1 MQYVNVR
8 GKTHAEALQQL
19 RKSYGEEALILNEQ
33 HVPAENVIQRML
45 GKKEVVIKAALTE
58 RKQGVEQKVSLSKS
72 VYSPPPSSANLEPAN
87 SLEPL
92 KELIEQRQQ
101 RDQKKQLL
109 SKVVSAP
116 ENSVHPEKESLAD
129 LKDEIASL
137 KKMIGM
143 LPISEKMIPHEFEDI
158 ANRFKRNGFSDRY
171 ISSFIKELQRNVPQ
185 SDWCDALK
193 TEKSARNLLAD
204 RVQCCSRPVSK
215 RVVALIGQ
223 TGVGKTTTI
232 AKIATQFSLRYEKKI
247 ALFTIDNFRIA
258 ATEQLKIFADILNV
272 DFKNARDPVQL
283 RTMVEESN
291 AEHIFLDCT
300 GFNSKDKKASS
311 EQSAF
316 FQELPNMVEKHLVLS
331 AASKLEDLQAT
342 AKNFLE
348 IEYDCMIF
356 SKIDESS
363 SFGNLIELAEKFE
376 KPISYLTTGQNVP
389 DDIEK
394 AGAEQIS
401 ARIFQN

>member
-1 MQYVNVR
+1 M
-8 GKTHAEALQQL
+8 
-19 RKSYGEEALILNEQ
+19 ILNEQ

-72 VYSPPPSSANLEPAN
+72 VYSPPPSSVNLEPAN

-92 KELIEQRQQ
+92 KELIEQRQ

-116 ENSVHPEKESLAD
+116 ENNIHFEKESLSD

-215 RVVALIGQ
+215 RIVALIGQ
-223 TGVGKTTTI
+223 TGVGK
-232 AKIATQFSLRYEKKI
+232 QR
-247 ALFTIDNFRIA
+247 
-258 ATEQLKIFADILNV
+258 
-272 DFKNARDPVQL
+272 
-283 RTMVEESN
+283 
-291 AEHIFLDCT
+291 
-300 GFNSKDKKASS
+300 
-311 EQSAF
+311 QS
-316 FQELPNMVEKHLVLS
+316 QK
-331 AASKLEDLQAT
+331 
-342 AKNFLE
+342 
-348 IEYDCMIF
+348 
-356 SKIDESS
+356 
-363 SFGNLIELAEKFE
+363 
-376 KPISYLTTGQNVP
+376 
-389 DDIEK
+389 
-394 AGAEQIS
+394 
-401 ARIFQN
+401 

>member
-19 RKSYGEEALILNEQ
+19 RKNYGEDALILNEQ

-45 GKKEVVIKAALTE
+45 GRKEVVIKAALTE
-58 RKQGVEQKVSLSKS
+58 RKASTEQKFSLSKT
-72 VYSPPPSSANLEPAN
+72 VYSPSSSPSMEPN
-87 SLEPL
+87 SSLDPL
-92 KELIEQRQQ
+92 KELIEQRQH
-101 RDQKKQLL
+101 RDQKNQLL
-109 SKVVSAP
+109 KKVSPSTVSFP
-116 ENSVHPEKESLAD
+116 DHTGESLTD
-129 LKDEIASL
+129 LKDEISSL

-143 LPISEKMIPHEFEDI
+143 LPISENMIPLEFEEV
-158 ANRFKRNGFSDRY
+158 ANRFKNNGFSDRY
-171 ISSFIKELQRNVPQ
+171 ISSFIKELQRNVSQ
-185 SDWCDALK
+185 SDWCDTLK
-193 TEKSARNLLAD
+193 TEKSARDLLAD
-204 RVQCCSRPVSK
+204 RIQCHARPVNK
-215 RVVALIGQ
+215 RIVALIGQ

-232 AKIATQFSLRYEKKI
+232 AKIATQFSLRFEKKI

-272 DFKNARDPVQL
+272 DFKNARDPAQL
-283 RTMVEESN
+283 RAMVEESN

-300 GFNSKDKKASS
+300 GFNSQDKKASL
-311 EQSAF
+311 EQLAF
-316 FQELPNMVEKHLVLS
+316 FQELPNQVEKHLVLS
-331 AASKLEDLQAT
+331 AASKFEDLQAI
-342 AKNFLE
+342 ARNFLE

-356 SKIDESS
+356 SKIDESA

-394 AGAEQIS
+394 ANAERIS